1 MHSGSHP
8 TTIRQELDLV
18 SFHLRKPEYTQK
30 GRHTPFLQGWGMRGG
45 IDATPGPRPPPP
57 RFRVSQ
63 EARSPARG
71 SWSSDPKTT
80 KRCPILTASSLTLP
94 FGPPDTPTEAET
106 PSTPRTPESHA
117 LRVPSACRTGW
128 ALPVSLQ
135 VYTCLHTSVL
145 LVTWKPFGQRSS
157 LNSSFSFPRSGPSVL
172 LNVQLLPP
180 CPGRVGALGAETAQ

>member
-1 MHSGSHP
+1 MLLVHSGSHP

-30 GRHTPFLQGWGMRGG
+30 GRHTPSLQGSGFAGRYRHNTRT
-45 IDATPGPRPPPP
+45 APPPP

-94 FGPPDTPTEAET
+94 FGPPDRRPPRQKHPPLRA
-106 PSTPRTPESHA
+106 PLSRTPCVSH
-117 LRVPSACRTGW
+117 LRVAQAGRC
-128 ALPVSLQ
+128 Q
-135 VYTCLHTSVL
+135 CLCKST
-145 LVTWKPFGQRSS
+145 
-157 LNSSFSFPRSGPSVL
+157 
-172 LNVQLLPP
+172 
-180 CPGRVGALGAETAQ
+180 RVCTRVCCL